1 MLLAKLLLLA
11 GLCIA
16 LLENTYAEE
25 FNAVFDRIVGGRKAK
40 ENEFPWMASLQVRT
54 SSGLFHTC
62 GAVLITKEWLV
73 TAAHCIKKYSTDSYR
88 IMIGSSTLKPALE
101 ENIYIIDTIVI
112 KSDFNA
118 KNLDND
124 ICLIQITPPV
134 TKPMDFL
141 LLSNDPPE
149 VNNSAIVIGWGSLSE
164 EEKTAS
170 NDLQAAVVGM
180 ISFDE
185 CLHYF
190 SLTDSMMCAGYIP
203 GGIDACQGDSGGPL
217 LQWRNEEAYLI
228 GIVSWGVG
236 CAKPNAPGVYTNIS
250 FYKSWILRYVNPGI
264 V

>member
-73 TAAHCIKKYSTDSYR
+73 TAAHCIKKLVLLVY
-88 IMIGSSTLKPALE
+88 M
-101 ENIYIIDTIVI
+101 IDTIVI